1 MMPFKVIKREF
12 LLLTFKN
19 QLAQKLYISN
29 IDPDLSKSLEP
40 CLTQKVPAI

>member
-1 MMPFKVIKREF
+1 MMPFKGIKREL
-12 LLLTFKN
+12 LLLTFKD

-40 CLTQKVPAI
+40 CLT